1 MEGAGGDAPE
11 PPPGRPAADGSAA
24 EHGVLPYPAPVPRPG
39 VHATRVCLLALL
51 AGLLLAGAA
60 GAGPAGA
67 GPADTG
73 TAGAAPETPALDEF
87 DRELEAAAIPDPIER
102 VNRGV
107 FAGNRA
113 VDRMVLDP
121 VTRAYGRVVPDPIK
135 RAIARV
141 FDNLNQP
148 VVIANDLLQLRPRRA
163 GSATA
168 RFVLNSTFGFA
179 GIFDPAREAGFP
191 PHRSDFGQ
199 TLGRHGV
206 GPGVYLV
213 IPLLG
218 PSSARDA
225 VGTLVDLALRPDT
238 WLLPI
243 PPRLLLGGTW
253 GISEREEHLEALD
266 ALEQSSVDFYA
277 AIRSAYWMSR
287 EAFVRESHPAPAT
300 GAAPAPPD
308 LATAP

>member
-1 MEGAGGDAPE
+1 MGACEDGAGTQPVLVKMRR
-11 PPPGRPAADGSAA
+11 PGGQRPRVAACPTLRS
-24 EHGVLPYPAPVPRPG
+24 VPRPG

-51 AGLLLAGAA
+51 AGLPLAGVASA
-60 GAGPAGA
+60 E
-67 GPADTG
+67 PADTG
-73 TAGAAPETPALDEF
+73 PAAATPETPVLDEF
-87 DRELEAAAIPDPIER
+87 DQELEAAAIPDPIER

-107 FAGNRA
+107 FAGNRV
-113 VDRMVLDP
+113 VDRVVLDP
-121 VTRAYGRVVPDPIK
+121 VTRAYGRVVPDPVK
-135 RAIARV
+135 RAIGRV

-179 GIFDPAREAGFP
+179 GIFDPALEAGFP
-191 PHRSDFGQ
+191 PHRADFGQ
-199 TLGRHGV
+199 TLARYGV
-206 GPGVYLV
+206 EPGIYLML
-213 IPLLG
+213 PLLG
-218 PSSARDA
+218 PSSVRDA

-253 GISEREEHLEALD
+253 GISEREEHIEALR

-287 EAFVRESHPAPAT
+287 EAFVRESLPASAAR
-300 GAAPAPPD
+300 AAPAPPE
-308 LATAP
+308 LAASR